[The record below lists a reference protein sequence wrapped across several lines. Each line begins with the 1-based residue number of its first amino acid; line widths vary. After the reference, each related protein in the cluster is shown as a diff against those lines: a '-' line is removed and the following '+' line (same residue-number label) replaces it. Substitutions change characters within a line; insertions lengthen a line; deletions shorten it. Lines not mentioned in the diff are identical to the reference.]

1 MSREHKMF
9 GLRMPPEL
17 RVKLDQAALKNKRS
31 LNQEI
36 IERISKSL
44 DEGYTPRPKVTVL
57 TTEQDRAPI
66 QLSEAETTMLTIFNR
81 MPVERQLALLS
92 LFK

>member
-17 RVKLDQAALKNKRS
+17 RVKLDQAALKSKRS

-36 IERISKSL
+36 IERLTRSL
-44 DEGYTPRPKVTVL
+44 DEGYTARPKVTVL

-66 QLSEAETTMLTIFNR
+66 QLSEAETVLLTTFNR
-81 MPVERQLALLS
+81 LSVERQLAWLS
-92 LFK
+92 LLK